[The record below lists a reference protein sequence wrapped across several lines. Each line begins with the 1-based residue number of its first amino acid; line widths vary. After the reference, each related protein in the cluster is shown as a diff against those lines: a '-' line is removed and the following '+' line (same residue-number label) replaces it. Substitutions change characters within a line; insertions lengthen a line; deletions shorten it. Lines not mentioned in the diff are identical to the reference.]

1 MSFDYNN
8 RSNTSSH
15 YQTLGQAILHEDTIQ
30 FMFNNINLGESKI
43 SNRSDLTKSLMQFY
57 INQCNTKLTLRQLL
71 KDCDCEIT
79 DKIEELVQIAQDDNG
94 DLLYKK

>member
-1 MSFDYNN
+1 
-8 RSNTSSH
+8 
-15 YQTLGQAILHEDTIQ
+15 
-30 FMFNNINLGESKI
+30 
-43 SNRSDLTKSLMQFY
+43 MQFY

-94 DLLYKK
+94 DLLYKKVKKHIDYNLDLDNIQKDTIIDMLAQ